1 MIIISFLSKYFLL
14 LIILFIIIYM
24 FIYLLNSFNN
34 KSSIFNI
41 KKLNDNNQI
50 LYITYN
56 KQENLKNNIKNYFT
70 KFVMLI
76 NNKDYKKMD
85 ETQWINKNIIDN
97 LKKYEN
103 SIVIYPIKNIFNI
116 EILSFIGNFLKI
128 KVVSESLNFENKF
141 FSNILNL
148 KINIFSESIYI
159 ENIYLNI
166 KSKNFIY
173 NGLYLKNNWQDEIEE
188 LKVKGIE

>member
-1 MIIISFLSKYFLL
+1 
-14 LIILFIIIYM
+14 M

>member
-1 MIIISFLSKYFLL
+1 
-14 LIILFIIIYM
+14 M

-34 KSSIFNI
+34 KSLIFNI